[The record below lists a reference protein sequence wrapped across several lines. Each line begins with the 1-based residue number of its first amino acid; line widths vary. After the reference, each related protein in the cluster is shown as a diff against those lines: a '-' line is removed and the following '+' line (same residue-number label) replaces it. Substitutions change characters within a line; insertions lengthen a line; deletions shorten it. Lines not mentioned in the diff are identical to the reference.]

1 MSTGDGRADR
11 SQSHEVGLS
20 GVETVKPSGVRAERS
35 GRLASPGDAFD
46 RAEAGGLWEVV
57 FSRDNLAKALGRVER
72 NKGAAGVDGLTTE
85 GVASVAV

>member
-1 MSTGDGRADR
+1 MSPGDGRADR
-11 SQSHEVGLS
+11 SQSHEVGLP

-57 FSRDNLAKALGRVER
+57 FSRDNLAKVLGRVER